1 MIGNLWD
8 TIVSTLTALGLV
20 LDNTETDSLAD
31 RHYVIKLPG
40 DQRDDKITT
49 FARSYV
55 NRDIRIRLQYRDRK
69 DARFPLLVAQDIE
82 MMTVALRKTGGFLF
96 EASAIEERQGGIIAE
111 VRLSARDSM
120 D

>member
-69 DARFPLLVAQDIE
+69 DARFPLL
-82 MMTVALRKTGGFLF
+82 RKTGGFLF